1 MHSCNEGDI
10 DVSTRVWAA
19 PGDVGSVVI
28 HEYYFIFLIKKKK
41 VFQLFKLNF
50 YLRRRELSKGWAPET
65 DRRRNLN
72 WATIMRWKNK

>member
-41 VFQLFKLNF
+41 KYSNYLNSTF
-50 YLRRRELSKGWAPET
+50 ILDVENWVRDEHQRQTDVVTWTELR
-65 DRRRNLN
+65 
-72 WATIMRWKNK
+72 

>member
-41 VFQLFKLNF
+41 
-50 YLRRRELSKGWAPET
+50 SIP
-65 DRRRNLN
+65 
-72 WATIMRWKNK
+72 TI